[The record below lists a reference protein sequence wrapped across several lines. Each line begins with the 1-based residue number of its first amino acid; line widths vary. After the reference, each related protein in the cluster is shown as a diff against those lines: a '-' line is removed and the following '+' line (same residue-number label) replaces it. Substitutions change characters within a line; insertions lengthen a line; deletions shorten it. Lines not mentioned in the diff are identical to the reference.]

1 VIPASITRK
10 GEREEIAGERDDR
23 WGLAVGEREGGKVG
37 LGWFGGELGRL
48 APGCGPSG
56 LLALLCIFFF
66 LFSFSFVFDFCFGF
80 LKKLFYSDLNK
91 NKADHFGS
99 LKSVFE
105 TYKPRVW

>member
-1 VIPASITRK
+1 VIPASVTKK

-56 LLALLCIFFF
+56 LLALLCIFSFCF
-66 LFSFSFVFDFCFGF
+66 LFLLFLISILGF
-80 LKKLFYSDLNK
+80 KKAILF
-91 NKADHFGS
+91 
-99 LKSVFE
+99 
-105 TYKPRVW
+105 